1 MRAVARLAVRAAGLV
16 LVAILYPLRPFLKLK
31 IGRLRYD
38 RIGNLAVNTELFL
51 RQRALRDDGARRVFL
66 SGTPCNRQLLTMI
79 RRRLSV
85 VESPPLAKGYEI
97 CRDLLDATHF
107 HESLTYRFTEFDLFD
122 GGPPS
127 LSFTEEEEARGR
139 AALRAMGI
147 GPSDWFV
154 CLHNR
159 DSAYLDASQPGGKWG
174 YHDYRDCLLENFL
187 PAADYV
193 AERGG
198 FVLRMGQAVKEPLAG
213 VRPRLIDYTSLH
225 RSDFLDVYLLAK
237 CRFMIGSDAGLAQ
250 VPVIF
255 NRPVVNTNV
264 PFIDWASF
272 RSEDIFIQK
281 RLFSEAEGR
290 ALSYPEILARGWQRF
305 YRTEWLDERRL
316 RLIENTGEDILE
328 AVREMHERLEGR
340 LVYTAEDDALQ
351 VRYRALL
358 GPAHVFHG
366 FRSRLGRDFL
376 YKNKELI
383 LPTNQAA
390 TQ

>member
-1 MRAVARLAVRAAGLV
+1 MRALARLAVQAVGLV
-16 LVAILYPLRPFLKLK
+16 LIAGLYLLRPFIKLK
-31 IGRLRYD
+31 IGWLRYD

-79 RRRLSV
+79 GRRLTV
-85 VESPPLAKGYEI
+85 VESPTLAKAYEI
-97 CRDLLDATHF
+97 CRGLLDATPF
-107 HESLTYRFTEFDLFD
+107 HERLAFRFTEFDLFD
-122 GGPPS
+122 GTPA
-127 LSFTEEEEARGR
+127 LSFTDEEEAAGQ

-159 DSAYLDASQPGGKWG
+159 DSAYLDESQPGGKWG
-174 YHDYRDCLLENFL
+174 YHDYRDCRLENFL
-187 PAADYV
+187 PAAGYV

-213 VRPRLIDYTSLH
+213 VWPRLIDYASLH
-225 RSDFLDVYLLAK
+225 RSDFLDMYLLAK

-305 YRTEWLDERRL
+305 YRTEWLAERRL
-316 RLIENTGEDILE
+316 RLIENTSEEILE
-328 AVREMHERLEGR
+328 AAREMLERLEGR
-340 LVYTAEDDALQ
+340 LTYTAEDDALQ
-351 VRYRALL
+351 ARYRALL

-366 FRSRLGRDFL
+366 FRSRIGRDFL
-376 YKNKELI
+376 YKNKDLI
-383 LPTNQAA
+383 LPTDKAA
-390 TQ
+390 AR

>member
-1 MRAVARLAVRAAGLV
+1 MRYLARLAVRAAGLIF
-16 LVAILYPLRPFLKLK
+16 VAGLYLLRPLLKLK
-31 IGRLRYD
+31 IGRLRYE

-51 RQRALRDDGARRVFL
+51 RRRALSDDGARRVFL
-66 SGTPCNRQLLTMI
+66 SGSPCNRQLLTMI
-79 RRRLSV
+79 RRRLTV
-85 VESPPLAKGYEI
+85 VESPALVKAYEI
-97 CRDLLDATHF
+97 CRSLLDTTPF
-107 HESLTYRFTEFDLFD
+107 HEGLAFRFTEFDLFD
-122 GGPPS
+122 GLPA
-127 LSFTEEEEARGR
+127 LSFTAKEEEAGQ

-159 DSAYLDASQPGGKWG
+159 DSAYLNESQPGGKWS
-174 YHDYRDCLLENFL
+174 YHDYRDCRLENFL
-187 PAADYV
+187 PAAGYV
-193 AERGG
+193 AQRGG

-213 VRPRLIDYTSLH
+213 ALPRLIDYASLH
-225 RSDFLDVYLLAK
+225 RSDFLDIYLLAK

-250 VPVIF
+250 VPTIF

-281 RLFSEAEGR
+281 RLFSDDEGR

-305 YRTEWLDERRL
+305 YRTEWLAERRL
-316 RLIENTGEDILE
+316 RLVENTGEEILE
-328 AVREMHERLEGR
+328 AVREMLERLEGR
-340 LVYTAEDDALQ
+340 LTYTSEDDALQ
-351 VRYRALL
+351 ARYRALL
-358 GPAHVFHG
+358 GPAHIFHG

-383 LPTNQAA
+383 LPIDQAA
-390 TQ
+390 TR

>member
-1 MRAVARLAVRAAGLV
+1 MRALARLAVQAAGLV
-16 LVAILYPLRPFLKLK
+16 LIAGLYLLRPFIKLK
-31 IGRLRYD
+31 IGWLRYD

-51 RQRALRDDGARRVFL
+51 RQRALRDDGVRRVFL
-66 SGTPCNRQLLTMI
+66 TGPPCNRQLLTMI
-79 RRRLSV
+79 RRRLTV
-85 VESPPLAKGYEI
+85 VESTALAKAYEI
-97 CRDLLDATHF
+97 CRAILDATPF
-107 HESLTYRFTEFDLFD
+107 HESLALPFTEFDLFERE
-122 GGPPS
+122 PC

-139 AALRAMGI
+139 AALQAMGI

-174 YHDYRDCLLENFL
+174 YHDYRDCSLANFL
-187 PAADYV
+187 PAADFI
-193 AERGG
+193 AEKGG
-198 FVLRMGQAVKEPLAG
+198 FVLRMGQTVKEPLPGA
-213 VRPRLIDYTSLH
+213 RARLIDYASLH

-237 CRFMIGSDAGLAQ
+237 CRFMVGSDAGLAQ

-272 RSEDIFIQK
+272 RSEDIFIHK

-290 ALSYPEILARGWQRF
+290 ALSYTEILARGWQRF

-316 RLIENTGEDILE
+316 RLIENTAEEILD
-328 AVREMHERLEGR
+328 ATREMHERLDGR
-340 LVYTAEDDALQ
+340 LTYTAQDEDLQ
-351 VRYRALL
+351 ARYRALI
-358 GPAHVFHG
+358 GPGRVFHG

-376 YKNKELI
+376 YKNKDLI
-383 LPTNQAA
+383 LPTDQAV
-390 TQ
+390 TR